1 MRKAFF
7 MVIKTETTISFKIP
21 EEYEKARA
29 FEENNKDF
37 FKLEGY
43 SSIAI
48 TFKKEDTFFTSY
60 EKA

>member
-1 MRKAFF
+1 

-21 EEYEKARA
+21 EEYEKART